1 MAGLADSAFSA
12 AAAEKSGAR
21 AHYYPRAA
29 MRIAI
34 LTALLACA
42 ASAMELTFLES
53 VRSRVGPPPGT

>member
-1 MAGLADSAFSA
+1 
-12 AAAEKSGAR
+12 
-21 AHYYPRAA
+21 